1 MAGPQTVSDA
11 AAQGAGM
18 TAPAAYAKSRL
29 GLNVLAWMCKKGWI
43 DRRTVQ
49 RLPEPAPLLARLRG
63 GPETD
68 VARKVI

>member
-1 MAGPQTVSDA
+1 
-11 AAQGAGM
+11 M

-29 GLNVLAWMCKKGWI
+29 GQRTLDYLRRKGWI

-49 RLPEPAPLLARLRG
+49 RLAEPEPEWLARLRG

-68 VARKVI
+68 VARRGGGL